1 MQGTAD
7 ASGATGHGM
16 PPLHSRALG
25 FEGVAHD
32 ARSLATALGLYC
44 DLLAEPGVLAAA
56 HRHYLDELRLIS
68 AATRRLVEELGALSG
83 FESVSDLGRDACAGS
98 PPADA
103 APGKGTRDFAPL
115 PAVPI
120 GNLAAELRAGRN
132 LLQAI
137 AGAGIAVGMRI
148 EGGNRAVQLTAEDLT
163 RVLVNLV
170 KNAAEAMEGSGAV
183 DIALRERKG
192 RNPRLVLTV
201 EDSGPGV
208 PEGMAETIFAP
219 HVTSKTGGAHRGL
232 GLAIV
237 RCIVEAAGGRVRA
250 ANRAS
255 GGARFEIELPVRRR

>member
-1 MQGTAD
+1 MQATAEIPS
-7 ASGATGHGM
+7 ATAPAMPLPRTSGVH
-16 PPLHSRALG
+16 
-25 FEGVAHD
+25 EVAHD

-68 AATRRLVEELGALSG
+68 AATRRLVEELGAFAGFAAASG
-83 FESVSDLGRDACAGS
+83 PNQDARAAAQ
-98 PPADA
+98 PAHA
-103 APGKGTRDFAPL
+103 ASGKGAPDLAPL

-120 GNLAAELRAGRN
+120 ANLAAELRAGRN

-137 AGAGIAVGMRI
+137 AGAGIAVQLKI
-148 EGGNRAVQLTAEDLT
+148 EGGNRAVQLTGEDLT

-170 KNAAEAMEGSGAV
+170 KNAAEAMHGSGAV
-183 DIALRERKG
+183 EIALRERRG

-208 PEGMAETIFAP
+208 PEAMLEKIFAP
-219 HVTSKTGGAHRGL
+219 HVTGKAGAAHRGL

-237 RCIVEAAGGRVRA
+237 RSILEAAGGSIRA

-255 GGARFEIELPVRRR
+255 GGARFQIELPLRRR